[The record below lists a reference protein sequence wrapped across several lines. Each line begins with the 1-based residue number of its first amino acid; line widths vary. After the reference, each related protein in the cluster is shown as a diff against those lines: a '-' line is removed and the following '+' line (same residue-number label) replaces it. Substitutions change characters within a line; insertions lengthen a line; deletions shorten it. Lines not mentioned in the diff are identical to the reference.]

1 MPSAAW
7 QEYRVPTVLLM
18 RSLTHKRLRQTIAPM
33 TQVQLF
39 SLLVVTIYLD
49 QIGSASDLPAFL
61 PVVVPPIPSTPW
73 LHQVENPNVRG
84 EQCRCDQQDR

>member
-1 MPSAAW
+1 MPSAVW
-7 QEYRVPTVLLM
+7 QACHAPTVLLV

-49 QIGSASDLPAFL
+49 QIGSASDLPVSL
-61 PVVVPPIPSTPW
+61 PVIVPPVPSSPW
-73 LHQVENPNVRG
+73 LQQVENPNVR
-84 EQCRCDQQDR
+84 D

>member
-7 QEYRVPTVLLM
+7 QAYHAPTVLLV

-49 QIGSASDLPAFL
+49 QIGSASDLPVSL
-61 PVVVPPIPSTPW
+61 PVIVPPIPSTPW